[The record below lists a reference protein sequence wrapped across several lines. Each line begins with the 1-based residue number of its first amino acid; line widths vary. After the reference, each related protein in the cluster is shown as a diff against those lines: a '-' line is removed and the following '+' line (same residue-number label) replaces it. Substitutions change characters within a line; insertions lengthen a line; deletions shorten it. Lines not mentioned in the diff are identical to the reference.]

1 MSTGPV
7 NEDGLTIVHASYG
20 VDTQFVDVT
29 TEVRGLVQNGE
40 LDFIVSAQSLGIPDP
55 NPGASDTQIFQLQYR
70 LNGGHKNLDKFKTG
84 EQVKLSAPNSKSSKK
99 KVNHG
104 FNLMKYVWGSIVVFF
119 VGLLVIDGYKT
130 GNYIFGYRKE
140 SIVPGMNGDTSTSVT
155 YENVGAGIILGLITL
170 LSFGTSWIYIL
181 LPIALIFGFMRRQR

>member
-7 NEDGLTIVHASYG
+7 NEDGLTIVHATYG

-29 TEVRGLVQNGE
+29 TEVKGLVQNGE

-55 NPGASDTQIFQLQYR
+55 NPGASDKQIFQLQYR

-99 KVNHG
+99 KVNHSWS
-104 FNLMKYVWGSIVVFF
+104 FTQYLFLSMAIFIWGLF
-119 VGLLVIDGYKT
+119 VMDGYKAGLHVFGTDVQQPT
-130 GNYIFGYRKE
+130 GEFTKE
-140 SIVPGMNGDTSTSVT
+140 GSG
-155 YENVGAGIILGLITL
+155 GIIIGVLILLFGLANFGILPWMITL
-170 LSFGTSWIYIL
+170 FVVVC
-181 LPIALIFGFMRRQR
+181 FGFARRQR